1 MHRTLSRMSRA
12 VRGIRLLPE
21 PDSILFSICM
31 DGVLAMSGEA
41 QVHQTT
47 FLHLL
52 RFLSEADLPISVRTS
67 LSNVSFPIRT
77 VGFYPRTTLSPWPI
91 DRTAWSIS
99 VGDGSSPVPRR
110 TAKHWEVCYDYRPS
124 LELGRDDHVVPYGM
138 HPAHVH
144 TLGVKGLSER
154 LVALRATGRIRRLFF
169 AGSLQS
175 FYDKR
180 GIIGDGFGKLTRAQI
195 VTLARDTGM
204 FFEPSSPEQFRER
217 TDEPFVL
224 IDSARCGIPQPQWL
238 SEVARSDFMLCPPGA
253 IMPLCYNIVEGMA
266 VGTIPLTNYPEWF
279 FPPLRHGV
287 ECFAFSGKDDLVAC
301 LEEIRMLSP
310 TRIAEMRQACINYY
324 DTYLDPRAVVTRI
337 LESGSDHIRLHVLD
351 ETLGSLGI
359 PRST

>member
-1 MHRTLSRMSRA
+1 
-12 VRGIRLLPE
+12 
-21 PDSILFSICM
+21 M
-31 DGVLAMSGEA
+31 DGALAMSA
-41 QVHQTT
+41 NAKVHQTT

-52 RFLSEADLPISVRTS
+52 RFLSETDLPISVRTS
-67 LSNVSFPIRT
+67 LSNVLFPIRT
-77 VGFYPRTTLSPWPI
+77 GGFYPRTTLSPWPI
-91 DRTAWSIS
+91 DRTAWSITVS
-99 VGDGSSPVPRR
+99 DGSAPLPRR
-110 TAKHWEVCYDYRPS
+110 TQRHWEVCYDYRPS
-124 LELGRDDHVVPYGM
+124 LVLGSTDHVVPYGM
-138 HPAHVH
+138 HAAHVH

-154 LVALRATGRIRRLFF
+154 LISLRATERTRRLFF
-169 AGSLQS
+169 AGSLHS
-175 FYDKR
+175 FYDNR
-180 GIIGDGFGKLTRAQI
+180 AVIGDIFGKFTRTQI

-204 FFEPSSPEQFRER
+204 FFEPSGAEQFHDRAE
-217 TDEPFVL
+217 EPFVL

-238 SEVARSDFMLCPPGA
+238 SQVARADFLLCPPGA
-253 IMPLCYNIVEGMA
+253 IMPMCHNIVEAMA

-279 FPPLRHGV
+279 FPALRHGV